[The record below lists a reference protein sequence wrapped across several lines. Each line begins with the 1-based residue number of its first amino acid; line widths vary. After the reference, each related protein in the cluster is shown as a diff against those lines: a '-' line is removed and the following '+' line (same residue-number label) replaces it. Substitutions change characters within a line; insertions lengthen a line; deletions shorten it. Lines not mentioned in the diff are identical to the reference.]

1 MEVESQTCP
10 QLAIVFVVN
19 IQPEGC
25 FKASGKIST
34 DDTMAGLVGGRALTD
49 KSCGE
54 KREER

>member
-25 FKASGKIST
+25 FKASGKIAQMIQRLGWS
-34 DDTMAGLVGGRALTD
+34 VGEL
-49 KSCGE
+49 
-54 KREER
+54 